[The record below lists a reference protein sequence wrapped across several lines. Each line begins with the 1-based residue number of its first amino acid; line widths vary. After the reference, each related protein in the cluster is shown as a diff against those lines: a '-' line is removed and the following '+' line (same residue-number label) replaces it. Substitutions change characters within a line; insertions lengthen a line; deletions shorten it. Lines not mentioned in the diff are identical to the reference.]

1 LLSGLRRF
9 PSLLLVAISAVVFAS
24 ALDARAAAPT
34 GAAASTLAING
45 LDKGTAPIDG
55 PWQFHLGDNAA
66 WANPAIDGSGWEQL
80 TADKSWGAQSHPS
93 YTGFAW

>member
-1 LLSGLRRF
+1 MLSGMRRF
-9 PSLLLVAISAVVFAS
+9 PSLLLITISVVVLAS
-24 ALDARAAAPT
+24 ALDARAAAT
-34 GAAASTLAING
+34 SSAAARTLAIDG
-45 LDKGTAPIDG
+45 LGKGTAPIDG

-66 WANPAIDGSGWEQL
+66 WADPGLDDSGWEQL